1 MRWMEIEG
9 SKVNIVLATIS
20 MFRDMVATRLAYV
33 LHIWTLPREDKKH
46 V

>member
-33 LHIWTLPREDKKH
+33 LWTLPKEDKKH
-46 V
+46 M